1 MIITVFFQMV
11 SLLLMIII
19 GIAAARYG
27 ILDEHTNRQLSNLIV
42 NVFNPLLVVSCT
54 AEMIGTLSLK
64 KFGQISFLALV
75 MFIIYIFIGTVSAS
89 FYDKDL
95 MQQKIYKLMFTFSNL
110 GFIGVPVVKMV
121 LGQKYVGYVAV
132 FMLVYTVVFYTY
144 GLIMLEGKYTKDSL
158 KTMVNPGNICWLI
171 SMILVLFQIQLPEFL
186 KTTLSYLGNTTTPLA
201 LMSVG
206 YVLATIQKKEW
217 RKMVCDTWIYV
228 YTFIK
233 MILLPLLM
241 YAGLKFFKTDP
252 VILPV
257 CLIMF
262 GMPNGNMPLMLGTK
276 KGIDCRRCTTGIIMT
291 TILSVITIPLIL
303 YFATKI

>member
-1 MIITVFFQMV
+1 MIITVFFQML
-11 SLLLMIII
+11 SLLLMIVI

-27 ILDEHTNRQLSNLIV
+27 ILDEHTNRQISSLIV
-42 NVFNPLLVVSCT
+42 NIFNPLLVVSCT
-54 AEMIGTLSLK
+54 AEMIGTISLK
-64 KFGQISFLALV
+64 RFGQVSFLALV
-75 MFIIYIFIGTVSAS
+75 MFIIYIFIGTASAS

-121 LGQKYVGYVAV
+121 LGQEYVGYVAV

-144 GLIMLEGKYTKDSL
+144 GLAVLEGRYTKDLL
-158 KTMVNPGNICWLI
+158 KTLVNPGNICWLI
-171 SMILVLFQIQLPEFL
+171 AMLLVLFQIQLPDFL
-186 KTTLSYLGNTTTPLA
+186 KTALSYLGNTTTPLA

-206 YVLATIQKKEW
+206 SVLAAMQKKEW
-217 RKMVCDTWIYV
+217 KKMVCDTWIYV
-228 YTFIK
+228 YTIIK

-241 YAGLKFFKTDP
+241 YAGLKFFKTDSD
-252 VILPV
+252 ILPV

-276 KGIDCRRCTTGIIMT
+276 KGIDCRKCTTGIIMT

-303 YFATKI
+303 HFAAKF